1 MSKRVNELKVATY
14 YAQDLLHEIATD
26 VAVYKFK
33 AEMKISTSKVR
44 SYNLTS
50 YSSSYKGIEL
60 KLEEILGKL
69 EFLAKQRG
77 LLGLKEGGGEKPSPK
92 RPTTSLVEASGVYD
106 RDGDTEAIFELLLG
120 DDGNGDKV
128 ISVIPIVGMGG
139 VGKTPLAQLVYNKKL
154 VLD

>member
-1 MSKRVNELKVATY
+1 MSKRVNELKDATY

-92 RPTTSLVEASGVYD
+92 RPTTSLVEASSVYD
-106 RDGDTEAIFELLLG
+106 RDGDTEAR
-120 DDGNGDKV
+120 KPY
-128 ISVIPIVGMGG
+128 SSCW
-139 VGKTPLAQLVYNKKL
+139 
-154 VLD
+154 

>member
-1 MSKRVNELKVATY
+1 
-14 YAQDLLHEIATD
+14 
-26 VAVYKFK
+26 
-33 AEMKISTSKVR
+33 MKISTSKVR

-139 VGKTPLAQLVYNKKL
+139 VGKTALAQLVYNKKL